1 MVFNKN
7 KIVWKCKLNLSIFLV
22 CFFFFLNIDA
32 GIILKINSSCG
43 CFELQSSLSDW
54 VKHVFQNKKVLRWSP
69 FLARICCSKFK
80 PNHQTKVSKNSL
92 VFEQKLL
99 EKKQGSGNQIC
110 FLARV
115 WQFYSHGG
123 FGRINTLSRTHFVF
137 CLFLTNSKVYFLKDR
152 YSGYFSFANTAALYN
167 RFTIKYN

>member
-22 CFFFFLNIDA
+22 FFFLSIDA

-54 VKHVFQNKKVLRWSP
+54 VKHVFQNKKALHWSP
-69 FLARICCSKFK
+69 FLSRICCSKFK

-92 VFEQKLL
+92 MFEQKLL
-99 EKKQGSGNQIC
+99 EKKKEVVTRTASQHESGNFIVMEDLGGSKHFKQNPFC
-110 FLARV
+110 FL
-115 WQFYSHGG
+115 S
-123 FGRINTLSRTHFVF
+123 VF
-137 CLFLTNSKVYFLKDR
+137 NKFQSLFFERQIQWTF
-152 YSGYFSFANTAALYN
+152 
-167 RFTIKYN
+167 